1 MNTDLDRVIKET
13 DVGQIEQLLSNIT
26 FAELDFEDLQKLGD
40 SHFAKL
46 FRLSQ
51 LTIEYLL
58 YTQTYLEALTKSL
71 DEHYKKS
78 RQDTLKINE
87 AIKQQ
92 RDTNRTLKQD
102 I

>member
-26 FAELDFEDLQKLGD
+26 FAELDFEDLHKLGD
-40 SHFAKL
+40 AHFTKL

-58 YTQTYLEALTKSL
+58 YT
-71 DEHYKKS
+71 
-78 RQDTLKINE
+78 
-87 AIKQQ
+87 
-92 RDTNRTLKQD
+92 
-102 I
+102 